1 MSESHEVEESS
12 SDIIVQ
18 ETASKIISNKR
29 SKQRSPLK
37 DSKIESKPLLKDD
50 AVGSTDKIDLKTTSK
65 KSINKIGVQKIPT

>member
-29 SKQRSPLK
+29 RSLLE
-37 DSKIESKPLLKDD
+37 DS
-50 AVGSTDKIDLKTTSK
+50 
-65 KSINKIGVQKIPT
+65 

>member
-18 ETASKIISNKR
+18 ETDSKIISNKR
-29 SKQRSPLK
+29 RSPLK
-37 DSKIESKPLLKDD
+37 DSKIETKPLLKDD

-65 KSINKIGVQKIPT
+65 KLINKIGVQKIPT